1 MILLK
6 QLMELFVIMAL
17 GFSHT
22 ACRTFVEIVCDG

>member
-17 GFSHT
+17 GFSLIKT
-22 ACRTFVEIVCDG
+22 MFGAEGINT